1 MVTGREEDMKMYL
14 FGGGGGGRETVVSS
28 NTEKFNHSKVKQR
41 AVHCHMVIALIHL
54 SGVPPPLSLV
64 CVPYLL

>member
-14 FGGGGGGRETVVSS
+14 FGGGGGETVVAS
-28 NTEKFNHSKVKQR
+28 NTDKFPHSKVKQR

-54 SGVPPPLSLV
+54 SGVPPPPSLV